1 MHLKIIALPSLQP
14 WHHGKGELQCAQQK
28 LQRCEEKKKRQK
40 DKEKPY
46 AAFVAEKRE
55 MGTVLRGSNYLV
67 AETTFAAAEAYEHLC
82 CLQAFLLKHLP

>member
-1 MHLKIIALPSLQP
+1 MERENYNVLSRNFRGVK
-14 WHHGKGELQCAQQK
+14 K
-28 LQRCEEKKKRQK
+28 KKKRQK